1 MRTIMDRVRALL
13 LDAKLPKTLW
23 AECVSHVTTLLNMT
37 PSENTS
43 ETRGRRRRV
52 GDYVI
57 IHDDY
62 VITGVDRVGAIIW
75 TRDLPSRIRSTVDT
89 STDLYPWNPTNHR
102 SANAE
107 VLEEEKAESV
117 AEELKAPAASDSDSL
132 DEIPAT
138 WSGDQLEEAFN
149 RNELQVFLAKNPV
162 MKILQLQTPGSLKGP
177 VKPPPA
183 KTNKI
188 NAVKGVLR
196 LLKDAGI
203 TPGPF
208 AVKDLFHLDL
218 EAIQITQSEIFKM
231 LKVLVREAETQTK
244 VDAKPEAALTQLPG
258 SASPTGSSQHSHY
271 ASATSMADSDT
282 SEGVER
288 MQLGP
293 SGAAMLQTRSPL
305 YRT

>member
-1 MRTIMDRVRALL
+1 M
-13 LDAKLPKTLW
+13 
-23 AECVSHVTTLLNMT
+23 N
-37 PSENTS
+37 
-43 ETRGRRRRV
+43 
-52 GDYVI
+52 
-57 IHDDY
+57 
-62 VITGVDRVGAIIW
+62 
-75 TRDLPSRIRSTVDT
+75 RDLP
-89 STDLYPWNPTNHR
+89 
-102 SANAE
+102 E

-258 SASPTGSSQHSHY
+258 SAPPTGSSQHSHY

-282 SEGVER
+282 SEGNVTSKEDAPVTAR
-288 MQLGP
+288 RSNEKSRQAADVLHLGDGTLLEGATRRTGDANSAP
-293 SGAAMLQTRSPL
+293 GEKNGAAGRRHGV
-305 YRT
+305 YGI